1 MKCRMIRALR
11 TGTLLSLWTLF
22 MVCCYSCTEEESAL
36 KPKELK
42 PYDPSKP
49 VEITDFTPKK
59 GAASTRLYILGS
71 NFGTDVS
78 QISITIG
85 GESARVVGSDG
96 GAIYCIVPPR
106 SAEGTIKVM
115 VSSGD
120 NQTTVVANEK
130 FQYEHK
136 TVVSTLCGYV
146 SPTGDYEVKDGSFDD
161 CGFAGPQWFSF
172 DPKNNRHL
180 YVVEFYSNIRLVD
193 LEKREVST
201 VMTRGQ
207 GHWDRPRTITWTLG
221 GDTMIIANEK
231 GGEHTV
237 ANSIA
242 YRRELFKKP
251 YPLMYTDEKCT
262 TSATHP
268 VNGELYYNAFL
279 TGDMYRYDWSTGLSE
294 KLFTIQDRE
303 WEYNVVFHP
312 SGDYAYI
319 IVVNRNYILK
329 SEYDW
334 EKRRLKTPTL
344 FCGDVGQSG
353 WVDGT
358 GNSARFN
365 VPQQGTFV
373 RNEDYSGKNDEY
385 DFYVADVF
393 NHCIRKITPEGKVTT
408 YAGRGSRSVNNDVHG
423 FIDGDLREEARFNQP
438 NGIIFDEITRTFYI
452 GDLSN
457 RRIRMIVIE

>member
-1 MKCRMIRALR
+1 MKCKKFRVLKDR
-11 TGTLLSLWTLF
+11 TLLLLCALF
-22 MVCCYSCTEEESAL
+22 MAICYSCTEESAI
-36 KPKELK
+36 KTGEVIA
-42 PYDPSKP
+42 YDPSKP

-59 GAASTRLYILGS
+59 GSASTRLYILGS

-85 GESARVVGSDG
+85 GEKAKVVGSDG
-96 GAIYCIVPPR
+96 GSIYCIVPPR
-106 SAEGTIKVM
+106 SSEGTIELT

-120 NQTTVVANEK
+120 NKTTVVADEK

-146 SPTGDYEVKDGSFDD
+146 SPTGEYEVKDGPFDD
-161 CGFAGPQWFSF
+161 CGFEGPQWFSF

-180 YVVEFYSNIRLVD
+180 YLVEYYSNVRLID
-193 LEKREVST
+193 LEKKEVST

-251 YPLMYTDEKCT
+251 YPLMYTNEKCT

-279 TGDMYRYDWSTGLSE
+279 TGDMYRYDWKTGLSE

-312 SGDYAYI
+312 TGNYAYI

-329 SEYDW
+329 TEYDW
-334 EKRRLKTPTL
+334 VNHRLKNPTL
-344 FCGDVGQSG
+344 FCGEVGQSG

-365 VPQQGTFV
+365 IPQQGTFV
-373 RNEDYSGKNDEY
+373 KNEEYAGREDEY
-385 DFYVADVF
+385 DFYGADVF
-393 NHCIRKITPEGKVTT
+393 NHCIRKITPEGRVTT
-408 YAGRGSRSVNNDVHG
+408 FAGRGSRSMNNDVWG
-423 FIDGDLREEARFNQP
+423 FIDGDLREEARFHEP
-438 NGIIFDEITRTFYI
+438 NGIIFDEVTRTFYI
-452 GDLSN
+452 GDLKN
-457 RRIRMIVIE
+457 HRIRMIAIE